1 MHRRGRFLPVIG
13 WWNCVSP
20 SSKKR
25 TMEELLEQISKRHLG
40 DAASII
46 GLLVALIGFSF
57 TLFGVWRSKKA
68 AEMAQEEVR
77 SVKQAIARSS
87 TIADFSA
94 AVTTMNEIK
103 RLHRAE
109 AWVILP
115 DRYAAL
121 RNMLISIRS
130 TNPDLQVEYR
140 TAIQSALQQFSA
152 IEKTVERS
160 LASNKPPTNRAKLNE
175 IVSVQVDRLIEIL
188 EEIKR
193 DIGV

>member
-1 MHRRGRFLPVIG
+1 
-13 WWNCVSP
+13 
-20 SSKKR
+20 
-25 TMEELLEQISKRHLG
+25 
-40 DAASII
+40 
-46 GLLVALIGFSF
+46 
-57 TLFGVWRSKKA
+57 
-68 AEMAQEEVR
+68 
-77 SVKQAIARSS
+77 
-87 TIADFSA
+87 
-94 AVTTMNEIK
+94 MNEIK

-188 EEIKR
+188 EEITYRSPKFGGKSQIALR
-193 DIGV
+193 SGHA